1 MESSFKKGYDKKLN
15 ADGSYVL
22 MLKGQRRGAG
32 KTSGYP
38 VLLFIIFIF
47 CAFFTNNIAEKISPQ
62 NVGGYLLAWAA
73 LAFGTW
79 LVIYFVFKSLNSKNT
94 DILVKPSEGLIFE
107 GKQLPFKDIQT
118 IGVSHQTTHNNL
130 DGNAQVYAASHGSNI
145 NLTGW
150 MPLALAEA
158 VANEIKKSSGMS
170 WQ

>member
-1 MESSFKKGYDKKLN
+1 MESSFKKGFDKKVN

-38 VLLFIIFIF
+38 VLLFIIFLA
-47 CAFFTNNIAEKISPQ
+47 CAFFTNNLAEKISPQ
-62 NVGGYLLAWAA
+62 KVGGFLLAWAV
-73 LAFGTW
+73 LAFGVW
-79 LVIYFVFKSLNSKNT
+79 LVIYFVFQRLDSKNT

-107 GKQLPFKDIQT
+107 GKQLPFTDIQT
-118 IGVSHQTTHNNL
+118 IGVSHQTTRNNL

-158 VANEIKKSSGMS
+158 VASEIKNSSGVA
-170 WQ
+170 WK